1 MIILLSQS
9 FWLELVYSM
18 LFETNESEQTL
29 GEKKK
34 VSEIIFYATE

>member
-18 LFETNESEQTL
+18 LFETNESDQTL
-29 GEKKK
+29 GDSGGQK
-34 VSEIIFYATE
+34 SLAC